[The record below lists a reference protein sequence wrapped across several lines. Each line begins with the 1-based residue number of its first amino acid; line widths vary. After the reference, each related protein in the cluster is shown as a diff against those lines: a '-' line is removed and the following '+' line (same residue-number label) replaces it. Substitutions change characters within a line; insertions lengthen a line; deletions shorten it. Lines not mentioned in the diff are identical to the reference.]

1 MVYPID
7 ITLLIFNHEVSAS
20 LEKRGRS
27 PSAGQDETKKCQVDV
42 ISMLPSE
49 GNISLC
55 SLVAAMTYSPSLK

>member
-20 LEKRGRS
+20 LTKRGRS
-27 PSAGQDETKKCQVDV
+27 PSAGQDETKKRRVEV
-42 ISMLPSE
+42 INALPSE